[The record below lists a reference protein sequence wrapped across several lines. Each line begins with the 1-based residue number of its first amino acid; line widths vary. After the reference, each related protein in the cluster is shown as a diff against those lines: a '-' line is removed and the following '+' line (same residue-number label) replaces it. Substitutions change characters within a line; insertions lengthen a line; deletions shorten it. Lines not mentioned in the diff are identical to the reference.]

1 MPRDFKLPD
10 LGEGIH
16 EAQVVRVLVKTGD
29 VIKEDQPLMEVE
41 TDKAAVEIPS
51 PFGGRVSAVNV
62 KEAQTIHVGDV
73 IVSFDEVGGTPAQ
86 VAAPSRTDG
95 QPAVATSASP
105 AAPTFAGAGPTAAS
119 SATAVAASTQSAG
132 RTTTPAAPAVR
143 KLAREMG
150 LDIDTLKG
158 SGPGGR
164 VTREDLLARQSG
176 GSSNL
181 ASAPGSAAQAGE
193 PARVGQPS
201 VVGQPSELPPV
212 RQVSDLPKAPTM
224 SLVAAMPATP
234 PPGNPGK
241 DNWGPIRT
249 APLTQIRKTIAKQM
263 AKSAFTIPHVTHGDE
278 ADITELER
286 LRRELSAASGVKLT
300 LMALLVRALCVAL
313 KKFPIFN
320 SSFDEE
326 GGAIIYKEYVNMGIA
341 VDTDRGLVVPN
352 IRGADRLSVV
362 GAGEALVA
370 LANKARANQFSIDD
384 LRGGTF
390 TITNVGPMGGTFATP
405 IINHPEVAIL
415 GLGRSRRM
423 PVFGAGDVVKAAT
436 ILPVY
441 ISFDHRAIDGVTAA
455 KFTREVVAMLEK
467 PQLLLLY

>member
-29 VIKEDQPLMEVE
+29 IIKEDQPLMEVE

-73 IVSFDEVGGTPAQ
+73 IVSFDEAGGAPAQ

-95 QPAVATSASP
+95 KPVVATMAGP
-105 AAPTFAGAGPTAAS
+105 AAPTLAGAGPAVAS
-119 SATAVAASTQSAG
+119 SGTAVAASTQATG

-143 KLAREMG
+143 KMARELG

-176 GSSNL
+176 GPSNL
-181 ASAPGSAAQAGE
+181 APTPVSAP
-193 PARVGQPS
+193 PVGQL
-201 VVGQPSELPPV
+201 SELPPV
-212 RQVSDLPKAPTM
+212 RQVLDLPKAPTM
-224 SLVAAMPATP
+224 SLVAAMPTAP
-234 PPGNPGK
+234 PPGNLGK

-249 APLTQIRKTIAKQM
+249 ASLTQIRKTIAKQM

-286 LRRELSAASGVKLT
+286 LRKELSAASGVKLT

-313 KKFPIFN
+313 KKFPILN
-320 SSFDEE
+320 STFDDE

-352 IRGADRLSVV
+352 IRNADRLSVV

>member
-62 KEAQTIHVGDV
+62 KESQTIHVGDV
-73 IVSFDEVGGTPAQ
+73 IVSFDDAGSASAPM
-86 VAAPSRTDG
+86 AAPSRTDG
-95 QPAVATSASP
+95 RSTVAASP
-105 AAPTFAGAGPTAAS
+105 AVLAPATTADVAGARGSTAA
-119 SATAVAASTQSAG
+119 AAPAQSFG
-132 RTTTPAAPAVR
+132 KTTTPAAPAVR

-150 LDIDTLKG
+150 VDIDTLKG

-164 VTREDLLARQSG
+164 VTREDLLARPS
-176 GSSNL
+176 GSSSVL
-181 ASAPGSAAQAGE
+181 ASAPASAPPAGQ
-193 PARVGQPS
+193 PARVGQL
-201 VVGQPSELPPV
+201 SELPPV
-212 RQVSDLPKAPTM
+212 RQVSDLPKAPTTSM
-224 SLVAAMPATP
+224 VAAMPSTP
-234 PPGNPGK
+234 PPGNPGR

-286 LRRELSAASGVKLT
+286 LRKELSAAGGVKLT

-313 KKFPIFN
+313 KKFPILN
-320 SSFDEE
+320 STFDDE

-352 IRGADRLSVV
+352 IRNADRLSVV

-370 LANKARANQFSIDD
+370 LANKARANQFTIDE

-455 KFTREVVAMLEK
+455 KFTREVVTMLEK